1 MKKYVFLLLSALSL
15 QVTPVKA
22 DEGMWLPFLVGR
34 NYEDMKKYGLNLSAD
49 QIYSINNSSLKD
61 AVISFGG
68 FCTGE
73 MISGNGLILTN
84 HHCGYGAIADVSTP
98 EHNYLDNGFWARSH
112 QEEIHIKGLHA
123 TFVVR
128 IADVT
133 KDVLPHLNDKMT
145 QAQRD
150 AKVAE
155 IEKTLIEENTRGTHY
170 SGFVRDFY
178 DGNEYYMFITE
189 RFNDIRL
196 VGTAPQSVGKYGGDT
211 DNWMWPRHTA
221 DFSMFRIY
229 SGADNKPA
237 AYSKDNVPY
246 APKHHLPISLKGVK
260 ENDFSMIMGFP
271 GRTDR
276 FSSSWAVEQTVS
288 VEKPK
293 RVEIRGMKLEVMKKH
308 MDADVSVRL
317 RYSSSYASTANYW
330 KNFQGEML
338 QVKNN
343 GVVNKKRDLEKV
355 FAQYAAGK
363 EEYSNVL
370 ATLERVHKVL
380 DQYVVIRAYQN
391 EFAGGGF
398 GGRLMM
404 TVAAYKTATEKGNTE
419 LADRLLANIKNLS
432 ATYFE
437 TADMNLE
444 KDIMANYAAMYLRDI
459 DVKMMDSYSASL
471 AKKSRE
477 AIEKTIYASAKKS
490 ILFNKEKMDAFLA
503 NPSVKAISKDAV
515 VLFTQSLM
523 KNFEVAMAKE
533 EVAKANEDLK
543 VANRSFVR
551 GLRLAMPDK
560 NFAPNANSTQRFT
573 YGQVLPYEP
582 KDGITYNYVTTLEGM
597 FAKEDPTNDE
607 FIVDEKLRETYLK
620 GDFGQYIDKE
630 RNKLVVNFISNND
643 ITGGNSGSPVING
656 DGQLIGTTF
665 DGNWE
670 AMSGNIFFEDKVQR
684 AITCDIRYVLW
695 LVDKVYGATN
705 LIDEMTLVK

>member
-1 MKKYVFLLLSALSL
+1 MKKYVFLLLSALTL
-15 QVTPVKA
+15 QITPVKA

-49 QIYSINNSSLKD
+49 EIYSINNSSLKD

-73 MISGNGLILTN
+73 LISGNGLVLTN

-98 EHNYLDNGFWARSH
+98 KDNYLDNGFWARKHS
-112 QEEIHIKGLHA
+112 EEIPIKGLFA

-133 KDVLPHLNDKMT
+133 KDVMPHLNDKMT
-145 QAQRD
+145 QAQRE

-155 IEKTLIEENTRGTHY
+155 VEKQLVEEATKGTQY
-170 SGFVRDFY
+170 SGFVRDFF
-178 DGNEYYMFITE
+178 DGNEYYLFITE

-196 VGTAPQSVGKYGGDT
+196 VGTPPQSVGKYGGDT

-229 SGADNKPA
+229 AGKDNQPA
-237 AYSKDNVPY
+237 AYSVDNVPY
-246 APKHHLPISLKGVK
+246 EPKHHLPISLKGVK
-260 ENDFSMIMGFP
+260 ENDFAMIMGFP

-288 VEKPK
+288 IEKPK
-293 RVEIRGMKLEVMKKH
+293 RVEIRGMKLDVMKKH

-343 GVVNKKRDLEKV
+343 GVVNKKRELEKL
-355 FAQYAAGK
+355 FASYADGK
-363 EEYSNVL
+363 DEYKDVL
-370 ATLERVHKVL
+370 KTLESAHKTL
-380 DQYVVIRAYQN
+380 EQYVVIRAYQN
-391 EFAGGGF
+391 EFAGGGMA
-398 GGRLMM
+398 GRTLMM
-404 TVAAYKTATEKGNTE
+404 LASYKNAMEAGNTE
-419 LADRLLANIKNLS
+419 LANRIIAALKNS
-432 ATYFE
+432 TPSYFE
-437 TADMNLE
+437 TADMAME
-444 KDIMANYAAMYLRDI
+444 KELIVRYAQMYLNDI
-459 DVKMMDSYSASL
+459 DASLLDNYSSTL
-471 AKKSRE
+471 AKKSDA
-477 AIEKTIYASAKKS
+477 AIEKAMNAAAKKS

-503 NPSVKAISKDAV
+503 NPSLKALSKDV
-515 VLFTQSLM
+515 NVLFTQSVL
-523 KNFEVAMAKE
+523 KNFEAAMAKA

-560 NFAPNANSTQRFT
+560 KFAPNANSTQRFT
-573 YGQVLPYEP
+573 YGQVLPYSP
-582 KDGITYNYVTTLEGM
+582 KNGMNYDYVTTLEGV
-597 FAKEDPTNDE
+597 FEKEDPTNDE
-607 FIVDEKLRETYLK
+607 FIVDEQLRKTYLES
-620 GDFGQYIDKE
+620 DFGDYIDKD

-695 LVDKVYGATN
+695 LIDKVYGATN
-705 LIDEMTLVK
+705 LIDEMTIVK